1 MKTRIA
7 ETDRYTGPGVPVRL
21 DTPGMEQTQGLI
33 RGLIGSGTDPDEIA
47 LRVIEGIE
55 QRALYIIS
63 NPGNLFEGVR
73 ARFDAI
79 TAAGPKR

>member
-1 MKTRIA
+1 
-7 ETDRYTGPGVPVRL
+7 
-21 DTPGMEQTQGLI
+21 MEQTQGLI